1 VSGGVPASA
10 DAPSRRSTTRRRLC
24 LILPSTGEFDSRAYR
39 IATSAVARGH
49 EVTVLARSGPGLPD
63 EELHPAGYRV
73 IRVPVSA
80 MAGMPF
86 PRLMAG
92 VRAIGARVYG
102 RRATSTQTTPTHTT
116 PTQTTPTQATPSG
129 THKPTGDPPA
139 TRKRPPFLV
148 RARRAVVAAPRRT
161 GLGLIHYFAIPLTI
175 RSQRIALERVA
186 PAADVYH
193 GMAYSGVPTA
203 IALARRHDGVAVYDA
218 RDIYVEAASLARRRG
233 LIRWLVDRN
242 ERTAVR
248 AVRRVITVNKPYAEV
263 MARRWA
269 TDEPLVVLNCAPRRT
284 PPAETSRRIH
294 EALGLTAD
302 QRVILYHG
310 KFSPNRGIE
319 QLIAAMEHVG
329 ENAVLVL
336 LGFGELQDYLASLG
350 AQPAVAGR
358 VRILPA
364 VPPSDLLDWVASAD
378 IVAMPIQPSTLNHRL
393 TTPNKLF
400 EAIAVGAPVVASDLP
415 GMAPIVREI
424 DAGVLVDPTDA
435 AAIAEACRTI
445 LAASP
450 ESNKERRGR
459 ILRAAAETYNWE
471 RQADVLFAEYARLTG
486 AAW

>member
-1 VSGGVPASA
+1 MSSGVPASPDEHA
-10 DAPSRRSTTRRRLC
+10 GPSTTRRRLC

-39 IATSAVARGH
+39 IATSAIARGH
-49 EVTVLARSGPGLPD
+49 EVTILGRSGPGLPD
-63 EELHPAGYRV
+63 DELHAAGYRI

-92 VRAIGARVYG
+92 FRAIGARVYG
-102 RRATSTQTTPTHTT
+102 RRATATQSTSTQTTP
-116 PTQTTPTQATPSG
+116 PSAP
-129 THKPTGDPPA
+129 KPTGAPPV

-175 RSQRIALERVA
+175 RSQRIALERIA

-203 IALARRHDGVAVYDA
+203 IALARRHGGVAVYDA
-218 RDIYVEAASLARRRG
+218 RDIYVDAASLARRRG

-242 ERTAVR
+242 ERAAVR

-263 MARRWA
+263 MARRCA
-269 TDEPLVVLNCAPRRT
+269 TDEPLVILNCAPRHT
-284 PPAETSRRIH
+284 PPAERPRRFH
-294 EALGLTAD
+294 EALGLAPD

-310 KFSPNRGIE
+310 KFSPHRGIE
-319 QLIAAMEHVG
+319 QLIAAMEHIG

-336 LGFGELQDYLASLG
+336 LGFGELEDHLASLA
-350 AQPAVAGR
+350 AQPTVAGR

-435 AAIAEACRTI
+435 QAIAEACRTI
-445 LAASP
+445 LAASR
-450 ESNKERRGR
+450 EVNTERRAR

-471 RQADVLFAEYARLTG
+471 RQADELFAEYARLTG
-486 AAW
+486 LAW